1 MPSRVLDFKT
11 ALEVFSPP
19 LSISK
24 GVSSKVFGY
33 ACVVHIC
40 GLTCALKCI
49 FVGCPLLK
57 RGINVIIPHHGNI
70 LSQ

>member
-33 ACVVHIC
+33 ACFVHIC
-40 GLTCALKCI
+40 GLTCAL
-49 FVGCPLLK
+49 
-57 RGINVIIPHHGNI
+57 NVSLWVVPY
-70 LSQ
+70 